1 MTHSEQHLEHGVHS
15 WMNEGKD
22 RAAHMCRH
30 QLGLMGHVARCHRP
44 GEDQSRGKE
53 HLCLPGFFPSQLLFL
68 FSHPQP
74 LTPHSASAPRGLGS
88 RILAFRDGRVARGL
102 KIFLLKL
109 PDSVPGTQGSRKC
122 GDLFKVPQ
130 LYGGQVRELERAREK
145 GGRSTEGGAGF
156 PLFSFWRIRV

>member
-1 MTHSEQHLEHGVHS
+1 MHS

-22 RAAHMCRH
+22 RPAHMCRH
-30 QLGLMGHVARCHRP
+30 QLGLMGHVARCHCP

-74 LTPHSASAPRGLGS
+74 LTPHSASAPYCLAAS
-88 RILAFRDGRVARGL
+88 ILAFWDGRVAKDL

-109 PDSVPGTQGSRKC
+109 PDSVPGMQGSRKC

-130 LYGGQVRELERAREK
+130 LYGGIVRELERAREK
-145 GGRSTEGGAGF
+145 GGRSTEKGAGF
-156 PLFSFWRIRV
+156 PLFSVWSFRV